1 MTEKSK
7 NVLKYIHGEKCMKVP
22 FVIYADTKSLIEKTN
37 TCYNDLENS
46 STAKVKKNTASDYS
60 FFTHC
65 SFYVKKNK
73 RNYYKDK
80 DCMKTV
86 CKDLTEYVMNITNFE
101 RLKMS
106 PLTEK

>member
-46 STAKVKKNTASDYS
+46 STAKVKKTY
-60 FFTHC
+60 C
-65 SFYVKKNK
+65 
-73 RNYYKDK
+73 
-80 DCMKTV
+80 
-86 CKDLTEYVMNITNFE
+86 I
-101 RLKMS
+101 
-106 PLTEK
+106 